1 MELEVNGRIVDAP
14 KPADV
19 ARAVIEAGSD
29 PESCITLY
37 DDDGYV
43 ESRRRDDGSFA
54 LIRHDGPA
62 RLDAAEPVDAEALTA
77 LLIACLRGETDW
89 RDDHDWVRAP
99 SLSQAAAASGGPP
112 VWAIAA
118 VVASVAFVV
127 VAANLPSGWLPFLD
141 TALGTIALFSLPV
154 VVMVGAMIANVRIKT
169 ERAKSW
175 VQVEGRVTRSQLMVR
190 RPPVGN
196 EIGTAVN
203 VPDIAYAFMA
213 GGLRYQGNRV
223 SLGDI
228 SGTFAEEAV
237 QRYRVGSVVTVHYDP
252 ADPTDCVLERGLV
265 IESPVASDP
274 HPVETVSG
282 PAAPAAPTPGPAAP
296 KASATGCV
304 VALAVLGALAAAGW
318 WLAHGGVEEIQRRL
332 PRAEVPVM
340 LCAIGFGLALLMF
353 FIGYRRRLMRA
364 NAWPVV
370 PGRVTISRI
379 EQRASSSP
387 DSGTARRSYAA
398 VVEFRYQVGELHY
411 SSRQI
416 ALGWEEAGS
425 RSGAEKR
432 AGRYPVGAKV
442 EVHYDPTDPSQ
453 AALENPTG
461 RSWLIVGGA
470 IFCFGVAL
478 YASHLFR

>member
-1 MELEVNGRIVDAP
+1 MELEVNGRIVDGP
-14 KPADV
+14 KPEDI
-19 ARAVIEAGSD
+19 ARAVDEACAD
-29 PESCITLY
+29 PECCITLS

-43 ESRRRDDGSFA
+43 EAERRDDGSFRLA
-54 LIRHDGPA
+54 RHDGA
-62 RLDAAEPVDAEALTA
+62 SRFDAAEPVDAEALKA
-77 LLIACLRGETDW
+77 LLIANLRGETRW
-89 RDDHDWVRAP
+89 RKDHDWGRPPAK
-99 SLSQAAAASGGPP
+99 AASASGEPP
-112 VWAIAA
+112 AWAIAA
-118 VVASVAFVV
+118 VVASVALIVV
-127 VAANLPSGWLPFLD
+127 VSNLPREWLPFLD
-141 TALGTIALFSLPV
+141 TTLGTVALFSLPV
-154 VVMVGAMIANVRIKT
+154 VVMVGAMIANVALKMR
-169 ERAKSW
+169 RARNW
-175 VQVEGRVTRSQLMVR
+175 LHVDGRVTRSQLMVR

-213 GGLRYQGNRV
+213 GGLCYQGNRV

-228 SGTFAEEAV
+228 SGKFAEEAV
-237 QRYRVGSVVTVHYDP
+237 RRYPVGSVVTVYYDP
-252 ADPTDCVLERGLV
+252 ANPADCALERGLV
-265 IESPVASDP
+265 IDTPPASDAAP
-274 HPVETVSG
+274 LATSSG
-282 PAAPAAPTPGPAAP
+282 PAAPAAPTPAPAAP
-296 KASATGCV
+296 KASATGCI
-304 VALAVLGALAAAGW
+304 VALAVLGAFGAAGW
-318 WLAHGGVEEIQRRL
+318 WLAHGGVDDLQRRL

-353 FIGYRRRLMRA
+353 FVGHRRRLMRA

-370 PGRVTISRI
+370 PGRVTISRV
-379 EQRASSSP
+379 EQRAG
-387 DSGTARRSYAA
+387 SGSGNGPTRRSYAA

-432 AGRYPVGAKV
+432 AGRYPVGATV

-461 RSWLIVGGA
+461 RSWLIFGGA